1 MGCYGPGRPVR
12 TAARLGTRRARIGA
26 APAPGSHMCR
36 GGRDPLPT
44 PRGVLRP
51 TTRGEA
57 ESPAPR
63 GRPLSAEQLRV
74 QTRGSRL
81 PAPRPRAPAS
91 APAPAPAPAG
101 APASAC
107 AAAATGREGKGGSR
121 RRPRLPMARAAA
133 KVSAAASARAPGL
146 LDARSLTHSHALTG
160 GGGSARSSA
169 RCLSRSVRGSR
180 LTPERGG
187 RKAAP
192 SDDVSRLA
200 TVLLPLP
207 SPSSLRLPLLAFSP
221 HLQPPRPGRLWRVPM
236 THQGKRKS
244 RSASG
249 WVRLGPRDCCC
260 CRRRG
265 RRRLYGRV
273 RTEERKGRSPGKP
286 KLPPDPTHDLR
297 AARRGSSVAVSSGA
311 GADCSSG
318 SKEEAGDR
326 ARARITRR

>member
-1 MGCYGPGRPVR
+1 MGCYGPGRPVW
-12 TAARLGTRRARIGA
+12 TAAKLGTRRARIGA
-26 APAPGSHMCR
+26 APAPGSRMCR
-36 GGRDPLPT
+36 GGQDPLPT

-63 GRPLSAEQLRV
+63 GRPLLAEQLRV
-74 QTRGSRL
+74 PTRGSRL

-91 APAPAPAPAG
+91 APAPAPAG

-107 AAAATGREGKGGSR
+107 AAAAAGREGKGGSR

-133 KVSAAASARAPGL
+133 KVSAAASAQTPGL
-146 LDARSLTHSHALTG
+146 LDARSLTRSHAPTG

-187 RKAAP
+187 RRAAP
-192 SDDVSRLA
+192 RDDVSRLA
-200 TVLLPLP
+200 TALLPLP
-207 SPSSLRLPLLAFSP
+207 SPSSLRLPLQAFSP
-221 HLQPPRPGRLWRVPM
+221 HLQPPRPGRLWRVLM

-244 RSASG
+244 RSESG

-260 CRRRG
+260 YRRRCRRG
-265 RRRLYGRV
+265 LYGRV
-273 RTEERKGRSPGKP
+273 RTEERKGRSPGEP
-286 KLPPDPTHDLR
+286 KLSPDLTPDPR

-311 GADCSSG
+311 GADCFSG
-318 SKEEAGDR
+318 SKEEAGHR
-326 ARARITRR
+326 ARARTTRR

>member
-1 MGCYGPGRPVR
+1 
-12 TAARLGTRRARIGA
+12 
-26 APAPGSHMCR
+26 MCR
-36 GGRDPLPT
+36 GGRDPLPI

-57 ESPAPR
+57 ESPTPR
-63 GRPLSAEQLRV
+63 GSPLSAEQLRV
-74 QTRGSRL
+74 PTRGSRL

-91 APAPAPAPAG
+91 APAPAG

-107 AAAATGREGKGGSR
+107 AAAAAGREGKGGSR

-146 LDARSLTHSHALTG
+146 WDARSLTRSHALTG

-187 RKAAP
+187 RRAAP

-200 TVLLPLP
+200 TALLPLP

-221 HLQPPRPGRLWRVPM
+221 HLQPPRPGRLWRVLM
-236 THQGKRKS
+236 TQQGKRKS

-260 CRRRG
+260 YRRRC

-273 RTEERKGRSPGKP
+273 RTGEEG
-286 KLPPDPTHDLR
+286 
-297 AARRGSSVAVSSGA
+297 
-311 GADCSSG
+311 
-318 SKEEAGDR
+318 EEPRQA
-326 ARARITRR
+326 